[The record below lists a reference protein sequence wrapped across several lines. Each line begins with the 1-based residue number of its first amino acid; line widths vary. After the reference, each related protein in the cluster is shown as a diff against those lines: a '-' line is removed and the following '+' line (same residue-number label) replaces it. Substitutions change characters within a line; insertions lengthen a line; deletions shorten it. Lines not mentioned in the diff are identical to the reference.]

1 MNSVPSFFMPRNP
14 PPMSPVTPAMK
25 AVCSLSLSLLLICV
39 VSAPTRADDTIES
52 KAKLCTTCHGEN
64 GVPQLKGTPVIW
76 GQNAGY
82 LFFQL
87 RDFQSGARKNDLM
100 SPIAATLKREDL
112 LPLAEY
118 FSKLKWPN
126 LQQPPAPQ
134 DVAAKAQAAISS
146 IGCIGCHLDHFQGDG
161 TTARL
166 AGQHQDYLQK
176 TMMDFRTRARG
187 NNPGMSD
194 LMNAA
199 SPDAITALAQY
210 LAGLQIDDYISGQG
224 H

>member
-1 MNSVPSFFMPRNP
+1 M
-14 PPMSPVTPAMK
+14 PAMRAK
-25 AVCSLSLSLLLICV
+25 FIAVLLLMPLAMST
-39 VSAPTRADDTIES
+39 SALADDPIEA
-52 KAKLCTTCHGEN
+52 KAKVCTTCHGEN
-64 GVPQLKGTPVIW
+64 GVPQLKTTPGIW

-82 LFFQL
+82 LFYQL
-87 RDFQSGARKNDLM
+87 RDFKSGSRKNELM
-100 SPIAATLKREDL
+100 SPIAASLDQKDL

-126 LQQPPAPQ
+126 LGQPDAPS
-134 DVAAKAQAAISS
+134 DVAAKAKSAISS
-146 IGCIGCHLDHFQGDG
+146 VGCIGCHLDHFQGDG

-176 TMMDFRTRARG
+176 TMMDFRTGARG

-194 LMNAA
+194 LMKAT
-199 SPDAITALAQY
+199 SPDAITTLAQY
-210 LAGLQIDDYISGQG
+210 LAGMQIDQYIAGQG

>member
-1 MNSVPSFFMPRNP
+1 M
-14 PPMSPVTPAMK
+14 PAMRVNFIP
-25 AVCSLSLSLLLICV
+25 AVALLMSLAMGG
-39 VSAPTRADDTIES
+39 SAFADDPIEA
-52 KAKLCTTCHGEN
+52 KAKVCITCHGEN
-64 GVPQLKGTPVIW
+64 GVPQLKTTPVIW

-82 LFFQL
+82 LFYQL
-87 RDFQSGARKNDLM
+87 RDFKSGSRKNDLM
-100 SPIAATLKREDL
+100 SPIAASLDQKDL

-126 LQQPPAPQ
+126 LGQPQATS

-146 IGCIGCHLDHFQGDG
+146 VGCIGCHLDHFQGDG

-176 TMMDFRTRARG
+176 TMMDFRTGARG

-194 LMNAA
+194 LMKAT

-210 LAGLQIDDYISGQG
+210 LAGMQIDQYLTGQG